1 MGKSLFCP
9 NITKS
14 SLSISLPLSVCC
26 CLFWQLFCFVLLE
39 KEKKLPASMLD
50 WRWGISYIHFKM
62 IYLTVSCPRVSYILY
77 TYIFSF
83 CTLSKSNTTEFN
95 HFTFLSVHLSPHLTL
110 SFAGPTDAPLV
121 IFLSFER
128 LCFLSLVS
136 HTWRAA
142 AYRRWFHKLAS
153 HFTPKIQF
161 SPAEQR
167 LFLEHL

>member
-1 MGKSLFCP
+1 MVLPKHNKIVSFYLSPSLCVLLSFLTVILFC
-9 NITKS
+9 S
-14 SLSISLPLSVCC
+14 SG
-26 CLFWQLFCFVLLE
+26 
-39 KEKKLPASMLD
+39 KGKKTTSKHARLK
-50 WRWGISYIHFKM
+50 ISYIHFKM